1 MGRVQIFCRCSAKF
15 KIMQE
20 STFRNNNNNN
30 NRLPEGSSY
39 WTPDAYKQ
47 YMNYAA

>member
-1 MGRVQIFCRCSAKF
+1 
-15 KIMQE
+15 MQE
-20 STFRNNNNNN
+20 STFRNNNNN